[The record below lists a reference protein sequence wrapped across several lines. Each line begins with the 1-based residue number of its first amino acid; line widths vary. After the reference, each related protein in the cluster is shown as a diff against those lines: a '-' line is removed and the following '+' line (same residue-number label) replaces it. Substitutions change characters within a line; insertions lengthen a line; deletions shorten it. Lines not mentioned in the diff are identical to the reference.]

1 MNGVGETFGRR
12 SERLLAILEIRDYEC
27 KLNI

>member
-1 MNGVGETFGRR
+1 MNGVGETFGR
-12 SERLLAILEIRDYEC
+12 SERLLAILVIRDYEC